1 MKYLIFFIGIFLLAC
16 AGSKEVIREDV
27 DPEIVLVYDES
38 FDPLSLEDDD
48 IVIGIESSAIDSEGG
63 TSNKSQDAITIK
75 EINGFRI
82 QILATN
88 DISKASLFELEAAE
102 RFKFEGH
109 KTYLLFEAPLYKIRV
124 GDCKTRQEADKL
136 RDLAKKYG
144 YREAFL
150 VKTKIIF
157 SENN

>member
-1 MKYLIFFIGIFLLAC
+1 MKNLIFVIGFFLLAC
-16 AGSKEVIREDV
+16 AGSKEVIQQDV
-27 DPEIVLVYDES
+27 DTEIVLVYDES

-48 IVIGIESSAIDSEGG
+48 IVIGIESKAADSDQE
-63 TSNKSQDAITIK
+63 TFNNSQDALSIK

-88 DISKASLFELEAAE
+88 NIEKASLAEQVAAE
-102 RFKFEGH
+102 RFKYEGH

-124 GDCKTRQEADKL
+124 GDCKTRQEADNVQA
-136 RDLAKKYG
+136 LAKKYG
-144 YREAFL
+144 YAEAFL
-150 VKTKIIF
+150 VKSKIII